1 MAGNSKFELT
11 EKHHTSLGDIIDQ
24 ASRVVVFGKI
34 LKDLQPTSH
43 GHRFAQIFGYK
54 RNNVC
59 SKLPTPVVIA
69 LPDPDGPADD
79 CGWDPD
85 EFVKWQLPA
94 SFVSTQLQI
103 QPVALAHALTSFP
116 PPPVG
121 LTAAQISAIIS
132 ASIGAVGSSQPS
144 GPGSKLSDCGIL
156 FPQQVAVLR
165 ANITSNVAQLNFTLD
180 NNALAAISPSS
191 TISDLAQAISGATQN
206 A

>member
-1 MAGNSKFELT
+1 MAGKSKFELT
-11 EKHHTSLGDIIDQ
+11 EKHHTSLADIADQ
-24 ASRVVVFGKI
+24 ASTVVVFGKI
-34 LKDLQPTSH
+34 VRDLQPTSQ

-79 CGWDPD
+79 CGWDP
-85 EFVKWQLPA
+85 EQFVKWGLPA
-94 SFVSTQLQI
+94 SFASTQLHL
-103 QPVALAHALTSFP
+103 QPVALAHALASFP
-116 PPPVG
+116 AAG

-144 GPGSKLSDCGIL
+144 GPGAKLSDCGIL